1 MIIRSAIVAVTALLL
16 TGAAVATPVLKAD
29 IVVKA
34 GIVTVGDMFEGA
46 GAAAEQPL
54 FRAPEPGTSGMV
66 DIADIDAALSRI
78 GIEDF
83 ETQGLVSTRV
93 TRAAAVV
100 DAGLLS
106 ELIAADLTTRG
117 IIGDGMSV
125 DTLFA
130 VPVEPINAEAVAE
143 PASVISLRYLPG
155 SGAFTARFAIAG
167 VDQPLD
173 VSGSIELMI
182 SVNPGRIAGSA
193 P

>member
-100 DAGLLS
+100 
-106 ELIAADLTTRG
+106 
-117 IIGDGMSV
+117 
-125 DTLFA
+125 
-130 VPVEPINAEAVAE
+130 
-143 PASVISLRYLPG
+143 
-155 SGAFTARFAIAG
+155 
-167 VDQPLD
+167 
-173 VSGSIELMI
+173 
-182 SVNPGRIAGSA
+182 
-193 P
+193 